1 MLYFKLKFNDI
12 LTISEFVRAADKLS
26 SRIDVETSTIVING
40 SSLLS
45 LVATALEGPV
55 TVVFEDRK
63 ENAWFAEKLVEDFGA
78 IKKDYI
84 E

>member
-12 LTISEFVRAADKLS
+12 LTINEFVRAADKLS

-55 TVVFEDRK
+55 TVVLEDRK
-63 ENAWFAEKLVEDFGA
+63 EHEWFAKKLVEDFGA